1 VRILLTTV
9 ACERYW
15 SWLARPGVEP
25 ITVGQDGGLA
35 LSDGTTVDHEDADPE
50 VAWGTS
56 DLYLAGAPL
65 RPFFELVSS
74 CITIRWFQSAGAG
87 FDGPVFARLAGRG
100 VRISNAHANSIPIAE
115 FIMRSVLDHFQR
127 ADLWRGAQS
136 ENRWSKHDYREVFGS
151 TWLILGLG
159 GIGSAVAERARA
171 FGATTIGCRRRPSAS
186 DPTDRT
192 VIPDQLPGVIGL
204 ADVVVLALPANP
216 DTARFVDAPFLAA
229 MRPGSILVNVGR
241 GSLVDEAALLTAL
254 DRGVPERAVLDVFA
268 TEPLPA
274 GHPLWRHPAV
284 VVTPHNAA
292 GGVGRYERQAQLFA
306 ENLDRYLSG
315 EALLSDITALVT

>member
-1 VRILLTTV
+1 VRILLTTL

-15 SWLARPGVEP
+15 PLLTRPGVEP
-25 ITVGQDGGLA
+25 ITVSRDGGLA
-35 LSDGTTVDHEDADPE
+35 LSDGSTVDHEDADPE

-65 RPFFELVSS
+65 RLFFELVGR
-74 CITIRWFQSAGAG
+74 CTTIRWFQSAGAG

-115 FIMRSVLDHFQR
+115 FVMRSVLDHFQQ

-136 ENRWSKHDYREVFGS
+136 EERWSKHDYLEVFGS

-171 FGATTIGCRRRPSAS
+171 FGATTIGCRRHPSVS

-192 VIPDQLPGVIGL
+192 VTPDQLPLVIGL
-204 ADVVVLALPANP
+204 ADVVVLALPAKP
-216 DTARFVDAPFLAA
+216 DTAGLVDAPFLAG
-229 MRPGSILVNVGR
+229 MKSGSILVNVGR
-241 GSLVDEAALLTAL
+241 GSLVDEAALLAAL
-254 DRGVPERAVLDVFA
+254 DRGVPERAILDVFA

-274 GHPLWRHPAV
+274 RHPLWRHPAV

-292 GGVGRYERQAQLFA
+292 GGVGRYERQAELFA

-315 EALLSDITALVT
+315 EALLNDITALIT